1 MLNLNPKPQSEAKE
15 YAFGMKKFAGLNM
28 RDDQS
33 VMSIDESP
41 DAKNVRTEGGRL
53 MRIKGFG
60 VVKWTRDGE
69 QVLLKQLPSAVVKLF
84 EFQSA
89 SSGEEG
95 YGNFYASA
103 KNGKLYRFVYDETVN
118 KIGTQ
123 AVETESGETGIFTY
137 FTQYKHG
144 KNNCALL
151 GGPECG
157 LFVYV
162 EGGTL
167 KAAECDNQPH
177 MKRTVMH
184 YGRMF
189 GVGDGEYPQRI
200 WFSEAGTPDNF
211 DISEDE
217 GGYIDISDIIGNTL
231 DAVSY
236 FDTLYVFCRYGIVS
250 LDSLGA
256 QSDFS
261 IENIYYSDSEI
272 IEGSVSVCG
281 NGILFATRYGVY
293 KLSGNT
299 VSCISERISS
309 FFGRGEV
316 VCKEE
321 QSIFFNGMYFLSY
334 TKTDNTKGM
343 LIYNTYDGSWQIFVG
358 CNIRSMAVL
367 RSANEEKLL
376 MAQGDSGVVPE
387 WSAGDELSTSGSI
400 YASWKSP
407 KNDWGISGSR
417 KHIREV
423 HFIASGTGMLK
434 ITVFA
439 DNKSQTKSVNLTSTD
454 TLYRMPF
461 DIGGDIIGFEISN
474 GSGNNFSVG
483 PLTFIYTVV
492 RERARI

>member
-1 MLNLNPKPQSEAKE
+1 MLNLNPKPQNESKE
-15 YAFGMKKFAGLNM
+15 YAYGMKKFSGLNM

-33 VMSIDESP
+33 VMNIDESP
-41 DAKNVRTEGGRL
+41 FAQNVRTEGGRL

-60 VVKWTRDGE
+60 TAKWNRDGE

-84 EFQSA
+84 EFQSV
-89 SSGEEG
+89 SEGEEG
-95 YGNFYASA
+95 YGNFYCSA
-103 KNGKLYRFVYDETVN
+103 KNGNLYRFVYDEATK

-123 AVETESGETGIFTY
+123 AVEAESGATGTFTY
-137 FTQYKHG
+137 FTQFKQG

-151 GGPECG
+151 GGPNSG
-157 LFVYV
+157 PFVYT
-162 EGGTL
+162 EGG
-167 KAAECDNQPH
+167 KIKGVACDNKPH

-189 GVGDGEYPQRI
+189 GVGDSEYPQRI
-200 WFSEAGTPDNF
+200 WFSEAGAPDNF
-211 DISEDE
+211 EISEDA

-231 DAVSY
+231 DAISY

-272 IEGSVSVCG
+272 SEGSICVCG

-299 VSCISERISS
+299 VVRISERIES
-309 FFGRGEV
+309 FFAKGEV
-316 VCKEE
+316 VCTEE
-321 QSIFFNGMYFLSY
+321 QSVFFNGMYFLSY
-334 TKTDNTKGM
+334 TKTDGTKGM
-343 LIYNTYDGSWQIFVG
+343 LIYKLNDGSWQIFAG
-358 CNIRSMAVL
+358 CSIRSMAVL

-376 MAQGDSGVVPE
+376 MAQGDSGIVPE
-387 WSAGDELSTSGSI
+387 WGAGDNLSTSGVI
-400 YASWKSP
+400 YGCWKSP

-417 KHIREV
+417 KNVREV
-423 HFIASGTGMLK
+423 HFTATGTGVLK
-434 ITVFA
+434 ITVSA
-439 DNKSQTKSVNLTSTD
+439 DGESQTRSVNLTSSD
-454 TLYRMPF
+454 KLYRIPF
-461 DIGGDIIGFEISN
+461 DIGGDILGFEISN

-492 RERARI
+492 RERAKI